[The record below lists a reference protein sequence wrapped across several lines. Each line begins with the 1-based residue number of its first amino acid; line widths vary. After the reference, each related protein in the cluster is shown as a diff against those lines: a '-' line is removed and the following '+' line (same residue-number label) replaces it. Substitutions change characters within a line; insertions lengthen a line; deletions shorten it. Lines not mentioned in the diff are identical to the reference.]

1 MSTKKNNRGLVRRSG
16 SRLAGTI
23 NSTTSSPCLS
33 SLDTSLHVV
42 EQRANRAVREKAE
55 AEKRLAEAELTLK
68 AALEELRQ
76 GQSHRKRILQQQRS
90 GPSQSWSFLYNWL
103 SGNAHAASRGD
114 AASLESSRESSGVE
128 ISGSGGRG
136 GPEQDL
142 PADGAISKEEQKKPG
157 LHALRNVGGRHCLC
171 LHSDSCVA
179 HAIGNATASFLL
191 GYGVRVGVGILL
203 RAFRLIREGSF
214 RSLLD
219 LQVSECDTS
228 SVPRSVN
235 GEWKSGQRWNE

>member
-1 MSTKKNNRGLVRRSG
+1 MSSKKNNRGSFRRSG

-23 NSTTSSPCLS
+23 NATTSSPCLS

-55 AEKRLAEAELTLK
+55 AEKRLAEAEQTLK

-76 GQSHRKRILQQQRS
+76 GQSHRKRILEQQRS
-90 GPSQSWSFLYNWL
+90 GSSQSWSFLYTWL
-103 SGNAHAASRGD
+103 AGNAHAASPGD
-114 AASLESSRESSGVE
+114 AGSLQGSRESSGAE
-128 ISGSGGRG
+128 IAGSGEDMT
-136 GPEQDL
+136 GPEEDL
-142 PADGAISKEEQKKPG
+142 PADVAVSRVEHKKPG
-157 LHALRNVGGRHCLC
+157 LQALRNVGGRHCLC
-171 LHSDSCVA
+171 LHSDSCMA

-203 RAFRLIREGSF
+203 RAFRLMREGSF

-219 LQVSECDTS
+219 LQVSQCSDT
-228 SVPRSVN
+228 PKIWIEDRSTL
-235 GEWKSGQRWNE
+235 E